1 MGWIRAG
8 TVTVTNGSANV
19 VGSGTTWLGTVNPG
33 DTFYGLDGRL
43 YEVATVTTDTAMAL
57 ATNYLGTTQAGAAY
71 AVFPTQDAVRVA
83 ANRLSEVLQ
92 ALQLNTMP
100 AAGATSGSD
109 KLLINQAGVSRSIT
123 LTALLALTGTAAALN
138 LPALTAANL
147 PLANADLMLVSQ
159 SGTNTKVTIEQLRE
173 AVGGIAGLTLAV
185 DTGDAAVAA
194 NNFTIRPKT
203 ANTNAITNQAP
214 SGTATQSEQRFFAGS
229 DVNNAPGL
237 RLRATATYHE
247 IVSMGTG
254 SAIIQELR
262 VGAGSNVQVRMT
274 SDGGLTF
281 RAPASATLQNGE
293 HSINPVA
300 NNRLRVSFRDSSGI
314 ERRRDIQLREAT
326 ELYYVTEDERFVM
339 FIGGRDGSDM
349 GLALQNAAFFADL
362 YGIPLVLPPWEV
374 FTRRAFR
381 CNKIIGSR
389 GTSWLTPQAPFDAS
403 ATFGDP
409 GEFVIVNRRFSQAFD
424 DATADDCYYIDFGMR
439 IGLPQGMGGI
449 GLGNVKSF
457 KVTGLYLKAVAT
469 VFAGKTQPVNSL
481 VDLYSTC
488 RNGVIYDND
497 FINATGAYGSF
508 GRIGP
513 DGGGCLWVRNFRGS
527 ALSLATL
534 QSTAPADRAL
544 VEAEAE
550 VWATE
555 NIEVHGNRFVH
566 MTSDECYAVYGVC
579 GLARRIN
586 THDNVFLGLP
596 TIDRVHPASL
606 VSIFPLKF
614 FSSGVIPL
622 FDALG
627 KTAGVY
633 DNRFHSNTVVAYAAV
648 YDVFRIGLASDPQ
661 NKCYDNKSYNNRVA
675 WYRST
680 DPVTG
685 PKAVWVSE
693 GSPGGPA
700 LDPDILSAVIKCIDG
715 QFGFAYFSDTSGNT
729 SSEDTAIAIGPVNF
743 GFTGFQRISN
753 PETLGNVFHGI
764 GTTRFVF
771 GGKIEAGGYCF
782 FNVRFVAGCNYRQNV
797 PGGAVFYVNDAQG
810 GTYSLINTSGESFG
824 SLVQVD
830 GGQPVNCLVNC
841 FGNSVQFSGG
851 ASTVAIL
858 RNQSAGGGFGGRI
871 IARGNTSLG
880 VSASAT
886 SGPGLIDNEG
896 NNWNGVVDG
905 PPPVRLAG
913 GNAFTGAQTVAYVG
927 LLDTDNIA
935 TDGALSN
942 NFSVTLA
949 ASRNLLNPTNL
960 RDGGEYTWR
969 FKQGSGGPHNFLTVG
984 SMFKFPAGVV
994 PTLSTALG
1002 AVDHWVGRFNAA
1014 DNVIECRATNDFR

>member
-8 TVTVTNGSANV
+8 TVTVTNGSPNV
-19 VGSGTTWLGTVNPG
+19 VGAATTWLTTVNPG
-33 DTFYGLDGRL
+33 DTFYGVDGRL
-43 YEVATVTTDTAMAL
+43 YEVGTVTTDTAMAL
-57 ATNYLGTTQAGAAY
+57 ATPYQGITQAGAPY
-71 AVFPTQDAVRVA
+71 AVYPTQDAVRVA

-100 AAGATSGSD
+100 AAGPTSGSD

-123 LTALLALTGTAAALN
+123 LTALLALTGTAGALN
-138 LPALTAANL
+138 LPALAAAGI

-159 SGTNTKVTIEQLRE
+159 SGTNTKVTIEQLR
-173 AVGGIAGLTLAV
+173 AALGGIAGLTLEV
-185 DTGDAAVAA
+185 DTGDAVVAA

-203 ANTNAITNQAP
+203 NNTNAIANQAP
-214 SGTATQSEQRFFAGS
+214 SGTATQSEQRLFAGS

-237 RLRATATYHE
+237 RLRSTATYNE
-247 IVSMGTG
+247 IVSIGTG

-262 VGAGSNVQVRMT
+262 LGAGSNVQVRMT

-281 RAPASATLQNGE
+281 KAPASATLQNGE

-300 NNRLRVSFRDSSGI
+300 ANRLRVSFRDGSGI
-314 ERRRDIQLREAT
+314 ERRRDIHLREDS
-326 ELYYVTEDERFVM
+326 ELFYVSEDERFVM
-339 FIGGRDGSDM
+339 FIGGRGGEDM
-349 GLALQNAAFFADL
+349 GLALQNASFFADL
-362 YGIPLVLPPWEV
+362 YEIPLVLPPWEV

-381 CNKIIGSR
+381 CNKIIGIR
-389 GTSWLTPQAPFDAS
+389 GKSFITPQAPFDAS
-403 ATFGDP
+403 ATFAN
-409 GEFVIVNRRFSQAFD
+409 EFTIVNRRFSQAFD
-424 DATADDCYYIDFGMR
+424 DATADDCYYLDFGMR

-457 KVTGLYLKAVAT
+457 KFTGLYLKAVAT
-469 VFAGKTQPVNSL
+469 VFGGKTQPVNSL

-497 FINATGAYGSF
+497 FINATGAYGA
-508 GRIGP
+508 GTRIQP

-550 VWATE
+550 LWATE

-566 MTSDECYAVYGVC
+566 MTSDEVYAVYGVC
-579 GLARRIN
+579 GIVRRVN
-586 THDNVFLGLP
+586 THDNVFIGP
-596 TIDRVHPASL
+596 PSIDRVHYASF

-614 FSSGVIPL
+614 FSSGAVPL

-633 DNRFHSNTVVAYAAV
+633 DNRFHSNTVICHAAV
-648 YDVFRIGLASDPQ
+648 YDVLRIGLSSDPQ
-661 NKCYDNKSYNNRVA
+661 NKCYDNKSYNNRVL
-675 WYRST
+675 WIRST

-685 PKAVWVSE
+685 PKAAWVE
-693 GSPGGPA
+693 AGSPGGSA
-700 LDPDILSAVIKCIDG
+700 LDPDILSTVIKCVDG

-729 SSEDTAIAIGPVNF
+729 SSEDTAIAVGPVNF

-830 GGQPVNCLVNC
+830 GGQPVNTLVNC
-841 FGNSVQFSGG
+841 FGNGVQFSGG
-851 ASTVAIL
+851 ASAVAIL
-858 RNQSAGGGFGGRI
+858 RNMSAGGSFGGRI

-880 VSASAT
+880 VSASVT
-886 SGPGLIDNEG
+886 SGAGLIDNEG

-913 GNAFTGAQTVAYVG
+913 GNTFTGAQTVAYVG
-927 LLDTDNIA
+927 LVDTDDIV
-935 TDGALSN
+935 TDAALSN
-942 NFSVTLA
+942 NFSVTMA

-960 RDGGEYTWR
+960 RDGGQYTWR
-969 FKQGSGGPHNFLTVG
+969 FKQGPGGPHNFLTIG
-984 SMFKFPAGVV
+984 TMFKFPGGVV

-1002 AVDHWVGRFNAA
+1002 AVDHWRGRFNAA
-1014 DNVIECRATNDFR
+1014 DNVVECEAIKDFR